1 MTDLRQFTNYSG
13 YYAATIIQGKPTSA
27 AFYREFYQQLKA
39 YAANNGLYDFINQ
52 ELQTTR
58 ISWKDVKSLKNPANR
73 VVEFYAALLWPGHD
87 LSVSMP
93 ILASNE
99 AILRANSKHT
109 EVV

>member
-13 YYAATIIQGKPTSA
+13 NYAATIIQGKPVSS

-39 YAANNGLYDFINQ
+39 YYAANGLYDFINN
-52 ELQTTR
+52 ELQTSR
-58 ISWKDVKSLKNPANR
+58 ISWKDVRSLKNPANR

-93 ILASNE
+93 ILAANE
-99 AILRANSKHT
+99 AILEPGS
-109 EVV
+109 